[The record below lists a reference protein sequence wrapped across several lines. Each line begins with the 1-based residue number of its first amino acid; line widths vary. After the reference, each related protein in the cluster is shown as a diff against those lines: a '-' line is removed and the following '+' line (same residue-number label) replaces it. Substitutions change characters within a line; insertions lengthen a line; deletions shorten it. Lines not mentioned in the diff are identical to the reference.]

1 MHLELKLNHYIA
13 IRNLME
19 DFEPEVPEDA
29 LTPQET
35 ETLDLVKRII
45 FNIEKRRAQPKARTY
60 PYRKKVVA

>member
-19 DFEPEVPEDA
+19 DFEPEIPEDA

-35 ETLDLVKRII
+35 ETLDLVKKII
-45 FNIEKRRAQPKARTY
+45 FNIEKRRAQPKARAY
-60 PYRKKVVA
+60 SYRKKAVV